1 MANYLDDVPKEN
13 AFTLGDKKILN
24 LYSLLLEFRSIS
36 DAIYSHYASSSHN
49 YFADWIMHVVNHP
62 ELADKLRS
70 TSSRKEAI
78 AVLEKSIEEHK
89 EKDAK
94 KEDSFVVAETKPKKK
109 AEKKVEKKVE
119 EKPKEE
125 PVKEEVKKSEMVE
138 TGNELL
144 QDIVKNEREIKDF
157 LWKHFAW
164 DMAKEFMY
172 GMAIGI
178 LIGMVL
184 SKIFIRT

>member
-1 MANYLDDVPKEN
+1 MANYLDDVPKQN

-36 DAIYSHYASSSHN
+36 DETYSHYASSHHN
-49 YFADWIMHVVNHP
+49 YFADWIMHVVNYP
-62 ELADKLRS
+62 ELADKLRK
-70 TSSRKEAI
+70 TSSKQQAI
-78 AVLEKSIEEHK
+78 TVLEKSIEEHK
-89 EKDAK
+89 EENVK
-94 KEDSFVVAETKPKKK
+94 KEDSFVVADTKPKKK
-109 AEKKVEKKVE
+109 AGKKVEKKPE

-125 PVKEEVKKSEMVE
+125 PKEKEPVIVKKGED
-138 TGNELL
+138 LL
-144 QDIVKNEREIKDF
+144 QDIAKNEREIKDF

>member
-1 MANYLDDVPKEN
+1 MKNTETFAR
-13 AFTLGDKKILN
+13 LGLSDN
-24 LYSLLLEFRSIS
+24 L
-36 DAIYSHYASSSHN
+36 
-49 YFADWIMHVVNHP
+49 
-62 ELADKLRS
+62 
-70 TSSRKEAI
+70 I
-78 AVLEKSIEEHK
+78 AVLEKNIEEHK
-89 EKDAK
+89 EETVK

-109 AEKKVEKKVE
+109 AEKKVK

-125 PVKEEVKKSEMVE
+125 PVKEEVKEPEIIPKKGED
-138 TGNELL
+138 LL
-144 QDIVKNEREIKDF
+144 QDIAKNEREIKDF